1 MEEVDIEE
9 VMATEEGK
17 VDTEVEGE
25 ATEVAIEEV
34 VGITKE
40 VGVEFR
46 EEITTEN
53 QLEN

>member
-25 ATEVAIEEV
+25 ATEVAIEV
-34 VGITKE
+34 VGIIKE
-40 VGVEFR
+40 AGVEFR